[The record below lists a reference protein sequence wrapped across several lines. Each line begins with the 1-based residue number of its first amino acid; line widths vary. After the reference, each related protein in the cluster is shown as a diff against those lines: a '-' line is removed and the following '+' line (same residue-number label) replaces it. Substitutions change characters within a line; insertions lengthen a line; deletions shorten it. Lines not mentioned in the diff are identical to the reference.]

1 MSAFFT
7 IAKLI
12 YAVAGVL
19 DRVAQYL
26 SERRSIQ
33 AGEDQAAA
41 RSLKEQA
48 DRVRKARDARRA
60 ADSRGLPDDDPYLR
74 D

>member
-1 MSAFFT
+1 MSAILT
-7 IAKLI
+7 VAKLI
-12 YAVAGVL
+12 SAVAGFL
-19 DRVAQYL
+19 DRFVAFL
-26 SERRSIQ
+26 SERHSIQ
-33 AGEDQAAA
+33 AGEDKATA

-60 ADSRGLPDDDPYLR
+60 VDAGGVPDNDPYLR